1 MSSNNIEIIGIGSYL
16 PEKKVDNHHFN
27 YENYGVSDE
36 WLVKAGVKYRHVA
49 EKNETIIDL
58 AYNAAINAISNAK
71 IDISDIDAIY
81 LVSGT
86 ISPEQ
91 IIPAAVLDLQKKLGI
106 TESLAFQT
114 LDTCCGFLNT
124 LELATHSIMAG
135 SVKCA
140 LVIGAEVFSKAFC
153 KKSEVTFKV
162 SMCMGDGAGALILK
176 ASKDEGFI
184 SSYLKSSTKFSGG
197 LKVCYTDHKDGGE
210 NGGLIVDFNIP
221 ENVKSSIDPEEALG
235 RIIDFT
241 KNAIPNAIK
250 GVYEKTGFSHD
261 NIDHFILHQPNRMF
275 IESWKKLAMIPPEKH
290 EDTLIENGNMATAS
304 IPVTLDIFYKE
315 GKIKKGETL
324 LFASVGEGATWGAM
338 IWKWNID

>member
-1 MSSNNIEIIGIGSYL
+1 MRKW
-16 PEKKVDNHHFN
+16 KKQVIFL
-27 YENYGVSDE
+27 EQ
-36 WLVKAGVKYRHVA
+36 LK
-49 EKNETIIDL
+49 
-58 AYNAAINAISNAK
+58 
-71 IDISDIDAIY
+71 
-81 LVSGT
+81 
-86 ISPEQ
+86 Q
-91 IIPAAVLDLQKKLGI
+91 IIPGAVLDLQKKLGI

-140 LVIGAEVFSKAFC
+140 LVIGSEVFSKAFC

-176 ASKDEGFI
+176 ASKSEGFV

-197 LKVCYTDHKDGGE
+197 LKVCYTNHKDGSE
-210 NGGLIVDFNIP
+210 EGGLIVDFVIP
-221 ENVKSSIDPEEALG
+221 DNVTSSINAEEALG

-250 GVYEKTGFSHD
+250 GVYEKTGYNHD
-261 NIDHFILHQPNRMF
+261 KIDYFILHQPNRMF
-275 IESWKKLAMIPPEKH
+275 IDSWKKLAMIPLEKH
-290 EDTLIENGNMATAS
+290 DDTLIDNGNMATAS
-304 IPVTLDIFYKE
+304 IPVTLDIFHKN
-315 GKIKKGETL
+315 GRVKKGDTL

-338 IWKWNID
+338 IWKWSID